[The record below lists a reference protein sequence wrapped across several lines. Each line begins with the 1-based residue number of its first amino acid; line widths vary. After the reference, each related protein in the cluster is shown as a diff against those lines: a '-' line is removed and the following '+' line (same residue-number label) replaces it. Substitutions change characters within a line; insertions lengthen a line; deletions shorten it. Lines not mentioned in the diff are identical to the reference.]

1 MNKGPKGKQKPEKPV
16 PGDDNESKYSPERHE
31 TDETLQEQPLVNE
44 EKQKIIV
51 NEQYELSV
59 EKESSD
65 TRTNLRDKD
74 GEIGEKI
81 PAMD

>member
-1 MNKGPKGKQKPEKPV
+1 MNKGPKGKQKPEKP
-16 PGDDNESKYSPERHE
+16 GSGNNDSKYAPERHE

-44 EKQKIIV
+44 EKQKKIV
-51 NEQYELSV
+51 NEQNEHSS
-59 EKESSD
+59 ETDTSD
-65 TRTNLRDKD
+65 TKTNLRDRD

>member
-1 MNKGPKGKQKPEKPV
+1 MNKGPKGKQKPEKA
-16 PGDDNESKYSPERHE
+16 GSGNNESKYTPERHE

-44 EKQKIIV
+44 EKQKKIV
-51 NEQYELSV
+51 NAQNELSG
-59 EKESSD
+59 EKDSSD
-65 TRTNLRDKD
+65 TKTNLREKD